1 MIDLIR
7 VSKVF
12 PPDIQALADISLRVE
27 KGDICYLT
35 GMSGAG
41 KTTLLRMLCGIDTPN
56 RGYIEVAGK
65 ELSKLSGAEMQA
77 LRRSIGVAYQD
88 FKLLPEK
95 TVAQNIAFS
104 MEVAYRSR
112 SFIRQQTS
120 KLLSQLALSDK
131 EHTRAGKLSR
141 GEQQRVAIARAVAN
155 DPVLILADEPTGNL
169 DPETTDL
176 VMELFHEYNQKGTT
190 LLIATHDHSIYNY
203 PGSKV
208 VTIEQGQL
216 TIAHDPSDTPE
227 NDSNQPVRQKAT
239 SSERDSQE
247 KERYQQMI
255 IKEGLA
261 AVMGKG
267 AEV

>member
-1 MIDLIR
+1 
-7 VSKVF
+7 
-12 PPDIQALADISLRVE
+12 
-27 KGDICYLT
+27 
-35 GMSGAG
+35 
-41 KTTLLRMLCGIDTPN
+41 
-56 RGYIEVAGK
+56 
-65 ELSKLSGAEMQA
+65 MQA

-104 MEVAYRSR
+104 MEVAYRSKA
-112 SFIRQQTS
+112 FIRQQTR

-131 EHTRAGKLSR
+131 VNTRAGKLSR

-155 DPVLILADEPTGNL
+155 EPVLILADEPTGNL
-169 DPETTDL
+169 DPETTEL
-176 VMELFHEYNQKGTT
+176 VMELFHEYNEKGTT

-208 VTIEQGQL
+208 VTIEQGQV
-216 TIAHDPSDTPE
+216 TIATGTDDMNGS
-227 NDSNQPVRQKAT
+227 NDKQPKAHNSP
-239 SSERDSQE
+239 SSEKFSEKTSQE
-247 KERYQQMI
+247 SSREEDLYQQMV